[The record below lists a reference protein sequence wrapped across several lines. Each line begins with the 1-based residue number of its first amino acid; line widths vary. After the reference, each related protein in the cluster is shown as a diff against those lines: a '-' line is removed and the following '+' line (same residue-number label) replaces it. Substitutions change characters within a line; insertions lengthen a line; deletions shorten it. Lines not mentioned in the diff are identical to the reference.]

1 METRLI
7 PFHCGDI
14 NMAGFWSRL
23 FSRFSN
29 KSKRRTRQRFLKV
42 EMLEN
47 RKLMANDL
55 AAITGVAYNDLT
67 NNGLSVDDQRLA
79 GVTIQLYRD
88 ANANGTFDVGTDTLE
103 QTETTN
109 AQGEYRFDNLL
120 AGTYFTRQLTPSG
133 FVQNPGANVNTI
145 TVTPLQAIGAAGTLI
160 DDFDTTTQTVLAS
173 DPGSSTDD
181 FALVAPEAIGGERDL
196 SVALTSITSS
206 LELSAND
213 SVTGILV
220 FDASGAATGSRRVI
234 YDGIDG
240 DATTLDATGLGGVD
254 LTASDSVGFRF
265 RIGADQASTL
275 VVRVYSSAT
284 NFSIA
289 NISIP
294 VTGGSPSDTLI
305 VRYGDFTTVGG
316 TGADFTNVG
325 AIEFAIEAGT
335 GVDARVDII
344 ETASVV
350 VQTADFQNFESL
362 SLGNLVFRD
371 TNNNGIA
378 DVGEPGI
385 ANVTVQLFED
395 SNNNGVFDSGTD
407 TLVTTTTTNGSG
419 NYLFTDLLA
428 NDYIVVIPLSNFNAG
443 GPLAGMSTSTGNDPS
458 PDPDDNVNGDDN
470 GGFLS
475 LVGVVSQAIT
485 LSTGAEPTND
495 GDNDDNTNL
504 SLDFGFVPNV
514 DVSVVKVDSPT
525 TVLAGNQITY
535 TMTVSNGGPSA
546 ADNVVLTDVLPAGTT
561 FVSVN
566 ASQGTAS
573 NNAGTVTANLG
584 TIAAGGSATVT
595 LIVSTLSSLA
605 DNANVN
611 NTATVTSDYLDTD
624 PTNNTDSTVTN
635 VDRLVDLAITKTDS
649 PDPVLATGQLTYTL
663 TVINNGPSDASG
675 VVITDSIPAT
685 LNIVSAT
692 SNDATV
698 STVGNNVTFTVGNL
712 VSGGTATA
720 TIIVSVAD
728 TTITTVANTATVT
741 SVETDSNNANN
752 SSTANTT
759 VTPVADL
766 RITKT
771 DSADPVIAG
780 GTMSYTLTVVNDGPS
795 GATNVVVTDV
805 LPAGLTFSSAT
816 ASQGSVTNN
825 AGTVTANLGN
835 MANGA
840 TATITINVNVSPT
853 ATGNLSNTATVA
865 ATETDDD
872 TTNNSDTE
880 TTALNSQ
887 VDIVVTKTDGLTNVI
902 SGNSLTYT
910 ILVTNNGLSQATN
923 VNLTDVLPAS
933 LTYTSH
939 TVSQGTGTATGQNFS
954 AALGTLA
961 PGASATVT
969 ITAAVS
975 GTATGTI
982 TNTASVTSTE
992 TDTNTANNSATD
1004 DTTATPQIDLQITK
1018 TDTPDPVVAGN
1029 QLTYTIQ
1036 VTNAGP
1042 STATGVTVT
1051 DVLPST
1057 LTFVSGTST
1066 VGTVANNAGTVTG
1079 SIGTLA
1085 SGASATLTLL
1095 VDVAP
1100 TARGTISNTA
1110 TVTGTQTDSN
1120 TANNSATTTSTA
1132 NGNIDLTI
1140 AKADS
1145 ADPVIAGG
1153 TLTYTVTVTNNGP
1166 STATNV
1172 VVTDVL
1178 PNAITFSSATASQGT
1193 VANNAGT
1200 VTANVGTLAPG
1211 ATATITIVTN
1221 VPSSI
1226 TPQTLSNTATVTA
1239 TETDTNTNNN
1249 SATQTTQAV
1258 ALSTLSGFSYID
1270 ANRNG
1275 VRDPGELPLSGV
1287 LIALSGTNFLGN
1299 TVALQA
1305 TTDSNG
1311 QYTFDDLLPGTY
1323 NLQQTQPGGLQNG
1336 NSSVGTPAGGTAG
1349 SNQITNIVVNGGVTA
1364 VDYNFGEFR
1373 ALSKRRF
1380 LASTN

>member
-1 METRLI
+1 
-7 PFHCGDI
+7 
-14 NMAGFWSRL
+14 MAGFWSRL
-23 FSRFSN
+23 FSRLSN

-55 AAITGVAYNDLT
+55 AAITGVSFNDLT
-67 NNGLSVDDQRLA
+67 NNGLTGDDQRLA
-79 GVTIQLYRD
+79 GVTVQLFSD
-88 ANANGTFDVGTDTLE
+88 TNTNGTFDVGTDTLE
-103 QTETTN
+103 QSVNTN

-133 FVQNPGANVNTI
+133 FVQNPGANINTI
-145 TVTPLQAIGAAGTLI
+145 TVTPLQAVGTAGTLI
-160 DDFDTTTQTVLAS
+160 DDYNTTSQTVLAS

-181 FALVAPEAIGGERDL
+181 FALVATEAIGGERDL
-196 SVALTSITSS
+196 SVALTSIASS
-206 LELSAND
+206 LELSANN

-220 FDASGAATGSRRVI
+220 FDASAGATGSRRVT
-234 YDGIDG
+234 YDGTDG
-240 DATTLDATGLGGVD
+240 DAATLDATGLGGID
-254 LTASDSVGFRF
+254 LTASSSVGLRF

-284 NFSIA
+284 DFSVA
-289 NISIP
+289 SLAIP
-294 VTGGSPSDTLI
+294 VTGGAPTNTLI

-325 AIEFAIEAGT
+325 AIEFAIETGT
-335 GVDARVDII
+335 AVDAQIDII

-350 VQTADFQNFESL
+350 VQTANFQNFESL

-371 TNNNGIA
+371 TNNNGLA
-378 DVGEPGI
+378 DVGETGI
-385 ANVTVQLFED
+385 ANVSVQLYED
-395 SNNNGVFDSGTD
+395 TNLNGTFDSGTD
-407 TLVTTTTTNGSG
+407 TLVGSTTTNGTG

-428 NDYIVVIPLSNFNAG
+428 NEYIVVIPLANFNAG
-443 GPLAGMSTSTGNDPS
+443 GPLVGMSTSTGNDPS
-458 PDPDDNVNGDDN
+458 PDPDNNVNGDDN

-475 LVGVVSQAIT
+475 LVGVVSQALT

-495 GDNDDNTNL
+495 GDTDDNTNL
-504 SLDFGFVPNV
+504 TLDFGFVPNV

-525 TVLAGNQITY
+525 TVIAGNQITY

-546 ADNVVLTDVLPAGTT
+546 ADNVVLTDVLPVGTT

-566 ASQGTAS
+566 TTQGTAA
-573 NNAGTVTANLG
+573 NNSGTINANLG

-605 DNANVN
+605 DNASVN

-624 PTNNTDSTVTN
+624 LTNNSDSTATN

-649 PDPVLATGQLTYTL
+649 PDPVLVNGQLTYTL

-675 VVITDSIPAT
+675 VIITDSIPAT

-692 SNDATV
+692 SNNASV
-698 STVGNNVTFTVGNL
+698 GTVGNTVTFTVGNL
-712 VSGGTATA
+712 ASGSTATA

-766 RITKT
+766 RIAKT
-771 DSADPVIAG
+771 DSTDPVIAG

-805 LPAGLTFSSAT
+805 LPTGLTFSSAT
-816 ASQGSVTNN
+816 SSQGTVNNN

-853 ATGNLSNTATVA
+853 ATGTLSNTATV
-865 ATETDDD
+865 TGTQTDDD
-872 TTNNSDTE
+872 NTNNSDTE
-880 TTALNSQ
+880 TTAINSQ
-887 VDIVVTKTDGLTNVI
+887 VDLAVTKTDGLTTVI

-910 ILVTNNGLSQATN
+910 IIVTNNGLSQATN
-923 VNLTDVLPAS
+923 VNLTDALPS
-933 LTYTSH
+933 TLTYTSH
-939 TVSQGTGTATGQNFS
+939 TVSQGTGTITGQNFS

-961 PGASATVT
+961 PGASATITV
-969 ITAAVS
+969 TAAVS

-982 TNTASVTSTE
+982 SNTASATSTE
-992 TDTNTANNSATD
+992 TDNTPANNSATD
-1004 DTTATPQIDLQITK
+1004 TTTATPQIDLQITK
-1018 TDTPDPVVAGN
+1018 SDTPDPVIAGN

-1057 LTFVSGTST
+1057 VTFVSATST
-1066 VGTVANNAGTVTG
+1066 VGTVSNTAGTVTG

-1095 VDVAP
+1095 VTVAP
-1100 TARGTISNTA
+1100 ATRGTISNTA

-1120 TANNSATTTSTA
+1120 TANNTATTTSTA

-1140 AKADS
+1140 AKTDS
-1145 ADPVIAGG
+1145 ADPVIAGN
-1153 TLTYTVTVTNNGP
+1153 TLTYAITVTNNGP

-1172 VVTDVL
+1172 VVTDAL
-1178 PNAITFSSATASQGT
+1178 PSAITFSSATASQGT
-1193 VANNAGT
+1193 VSNNAGT

-1211 ATATITIVTN
+1211 ASATISIVTN
-1221 VPSSI
+1221 IPSGI
-1226 TPQTLSNTATVTA
+1226 TQQTLSNTATVTA

-1249 SATQTTQAV
+1249 SSTQTTQAV
-1258 ALSTLSGFSYID
+1258 ALSSLSGFSYID
-1270 ANRNG
+1270 SNRNG
-1275 VRDPGELPLSGV
+1275 VRDPGEAPLSGV

-1305 TTDSNG
+1305 TTDTNG
-1311 QYTFDDLLPGTY
+1311 QYTFNNLLPGTY
-1323 NLQQTQPGGLQNG
+1323 SLQQTQPSGLQDG
-1336 NSSVGTPAGGTAG
+1336 TASVGTPAGGTVG
-1349 SNQITNIVVNGGVTA
+1349 SNQITTITVNGGVTA
-1364 VDYNFGEFR
+1364 VNYNFGEFR

-1380 LASTN
+1380 LASTI